1 MFEEILETIEND
13 DLKDLAKELIET
25 IPPYFY
31 EVPASSTG
39 KYHPKYSVSDGG
51 LYKHTI
57 ALCRFLNYLMEV
69 SHFTSREKDCLRI
82 AGIMHDSRKSGTQEA
97 YEKNKYTN
105 FDHPLQA
112 AKVVRSFMG
121 RGWNDEEIELIASSI
136 ETHMGQWNTD
146 KHTNI
151 VLPVPKN
158 KYQQLLHWADYLASR
173 KNVCFYDFVETE
185 DEEKDEEYVKKSSS
199 SNKKDTFNDL
209 TVQELM
215 QKECYFPS
223 KRGQTWGEVDIPF
236 LQWLVSDKFHG
247 TVKPWQRRVAEY
259 RLSNESK
266 N

>member
-121 RGWNDEEIELIASSI
+121 RDWNDEEIELIASSI

-173 KNVCFYDFVETE
+173 KNVCFYDFIT
-185 DEEKDEEYVKKSSS
+185 DEKPRTDGEEVVDSDDPLILKFGKHKGQNIKDVPINYIEWGLKEGIFHVKAQLEIAEKRFE
-199 SNKKDTFNDL
+199 
-209 TVQELM
+209 
-215 QKECYFPS
+215 
-223 KRGQTWGEVDIPF
+223 
-236 LQWLVSDKFHG
+236 
-247 TVKPWQRRVAEY
+247 
-259 RLSNESK
+259 NESK